1 MSYTVSYI
9 ANSYYG
15 LAVWRAVAFNDHSTR
30 VREMGKKRQ
39 LLARSRLEKDVFSS
53 YVALQSARSLP
64 PAPNS
69 LSLRGWFFDDVDPP
83 RRLKGDYYTCSY
95 RGHLSGKKDIGNL
108 LFLHSCWWFSPSGGH
123 DAPNKSEEE
132 HHTAAMLAHVE
143 SLATSCMQSSKAN
156 REIERRFAVARH
168 EPKDVVWCDSTQ
180 IPTPPEKLAS
190 CSVLVHNSAHHLLP
204 QIT

>member
-64 PAPNS
+64 PTPNS

-83 RRLKGDYYTCSY
+83 RRLKGDYYTCSVSEF
-95 RGHLSGKKDIGNL
+95 RARWRLLSSASGCSPTGVSWLTARLRPLFRLSFFTLFIVSHLWHMHEILNIDKKN
-108 LFLHSCWWFSPSGGH
+108 
-123 DAPNKSEEE
+123 N
-132 HHTAAMLAHVE
+132 
-143 SLATSCMQSSKAN
+143 
-156 REIERRFAVARH
+156 
-168 EPKDVVWCDSTQ
+168 
-180 IPTPPEKLAS
+180 
-190 CSVLVHNSAHHLLP
+190 
-204 QIT
+204 

>member
-1 MSYTVSYI
+1 MKIEMRANKSFNAEASKLPAHTTQQQYPYKSKSNNLACCRLQEHAMSYTVSYI

-83 RRLKGDYYTCSY
+83 RRLKGDYYTCS
-95 RGHLSGKKDIGNL
+95 
-108 LFLHSCWWFSPSGGH
+108 
-123 DAPNKSEEE
+123 
-132 HHTAAMLAHVE
+132 
-143 SLATSCMQSSKAN
+143 
-156 REIERRFAVARH
+156 
-168 EPKDVVWCDSTQ
+168 
-180 IPTPPEKLAS
+180 
-190 CSVLVHNSAHHLLP
+190 
-204 QIT
+204 

>member
-83 RRLKGDYYTCSY
+83 RRLKGDYYTCSHSD
-95 RGHLSGKKDIGNL
+95 RGYMLGWNKWRGERPRVRAFFSFITATMP
-108 LFLHSCWWFSPSGGH
+108 FLTWDVEWWFQEWVPYSCYP
-123 DAPNKSEEE
+123 
-132 HHTAAMLAHVE
+132 TRLAIRI
-143 SLATSCMQSSKAN
+143 A
-156 REIERRFAVARH
+156 ERRSFLGKFLNQR
-168 EPKDVVWCDSTQ
+168 T
-180 IPTPPEKLAS
+180 T
-190 CSVLVHNSAHHLLP
+190 
-204 QIT
+204 